1 MSLCKGLLIRTF
13 TEGRERSESE
23 PHDLGG
29 AEKETPLLRM
39 M

>member
-1 MSLCKGLLIRTF
+1 MSLCKGLLEHLS
-13 TEGRERSESE
+13 EGRERSESE